1 MLAPEIGESGREGAE
16 RRFLTIVFVDLIG
29 YTELSERLDPEDLG
43 MLQRRYQK
51 LALTTMERYGG
62 FVARFVG
69 DGILVYFG
77 YPRAHERDAERA
89 VRAAMELLQ
98 RLQHLDTDVEGHTIP
113 AFKARVGI
121 HSGLVVMAQELMSAG
136 ASVPGIVGE
145 AANLAARLQTEAP
158 PGGILISGETLALVE
173 GLIECEPLGARHFK
187 GLSRAVSVHRVVSVL
202 PGARRTTASFQ
213 RGATRMVGREASVE
227 RILARWALAC
237 HDARCQIVAVVA
249 EAGVGKTRLVL
260 EMCNR
265 PELAD
270 AVVLQASCHEIFAST
285 PLYPVGSFLWARAGL
300 TIEDSA
306 SESILKVSRLLD
318 EAGMNSAENK
328 EIVLSLLGL
337 AVAGATESVAPT
349 PQAFRRKQYEFVV
362 AAFERLARGQPT
374 VLWIEDTHWL
384 DPSSAELLQ
393 EIVAALKDAPVMVLL
408 TMRSFPPGPALP
420 EADEVVHLEQ
430 MDDRN
435 CLEIA
440 RSIPGAEILSPE
452 ILDQAVKAAE
462 GVPLFLEQ
470 LVMSLLDERVKGNV
484 RNRRLGGVPLMLA
497 EMLSERLDRLPG
509 GRRIVQAAACI
520 GRSFVPDFLLAVLE
534 EDATQVARPLE
545 ALVAAEILQPKRY
558 GAEIRYEFRH
568 ALLQRMAYESMVQPE
583 RRAMHGRIVDV
594 LGQRAASRST
604 LPEVVAHH
612 LTVRPALPEV
622 MAHHLTEAGR
632 TLEAIEAWLK
642 AGVNAATRSAHVEA
656 VDHLRRGIGLLDK
669 LDDPKQRRLL
679 ELNLQV
685 SMMGSILATQGATS
699 PELHA
704 CCERGLQLCE
714 QGDATPLVFPFAF
727 GEFTFVNCRGRSEE
741 AERLAHMFLSLSQR
755 NGFDSGRVIG
765 HRMLGMTLMTQG
777 EATKAREQIESS
789 LALYSPERD
798 AATTHMFGQNTEV
811 HSKSLL
817 SFTLF
822 CLGDVDAALEV
833 GVDALRTADALRHP
847 HSTAIPLVYVG
858 GWVFGLC
865 DATDQMTM
873 ESRRLIQLA
882 EQHRLAGFR
891 AHGTAFFGWAL
902 CQRGELAQGI
912 AAIEQAVAAFDAIEF
927 RLALA
932 GHLANLADA
941 QRRLGRIQEADSSS
955 RRALELL
962 SEGSRW
968 LEPEVRRVAALVAAD
983 IQATNLDNAEAML
996 RDAVTS
1002 AQSFGFPVMERRC
1015 LNSLAKFLGSDRRDP
1030 NVDAR
1035 LQALAHLDKLDRRV
1049 EKALLA
1055 PPRSAGNASVA

>member
-1 MLAPEIGESGREGAE
+1 VLAPEIGDSNRESSE

-89 VRAAMELLQ
+89 VRAALELLQ
-98 RLQHLDTDVEGHTIP
+98 RLRHLDTDVEGHTIP
-113 AFKARVGI
+113 VFNARVGI

-136 ASVPGIVGE
+136 TSVPGIVGE

-158 PGGILISGETLALVE
+158 PGGILISGETLELVQ
-173 GLIECEPLGARHFK
+173 GLIECEPLGTRPIK
-187 GLSRAVSVHRVVSVL
+187 GLSREISVHRVVGVL
-202 PGARRTTASFQ
+202 PGARRTATSFQ

-227 RILARWALAC
+227 RILARWDTAC
-237 HDARCQIVAVVA
+237 RETRCQTVAVVA
-249 EAGVGKTRLVL
+249 EAGAGKTRLIL
-260 EMCNR
+260 ELCSR
-265 PELAD
+265 PELAE
-270 AVVLQASCHEIFAST
+270 AVLLQASCQEIFAST

-306 SESILKVSRLLD
+306 SESVLKVSRLLD
-318 EAGMNSAENK
+318 EARMNTAENK

-337 AVAGATESVAPT
+337 AVTGATVSVAPT
-349 PQAFRRKQYEFVV
+349 PQAFRHKQYEFVV
-362 AAFERLARGQPT
+362 TAFERLARGQPT

-384 DPSSAELLQ
+384 DPSSAELLH
-393 EIVAALKDAPVMVLL
+393 EIVAALKNSPVMVLL
-408 TMRSFPPGPALP
+408 TMRSYPAGPALP

-430 MDDRN
+430 MSDRD

-440 RSIPGAEILSPE
+440 RSIPGAEILTPE
-452 ILDQAVKAAE
+452 VLDQAVKAAE

-470 LVMSLLDERVKGNV
+470 LVIALLDERVQARGHT
-484 RNRRLGGVPLMLA
+484 RRLGGVPLMLA

-534 EDATQVARPLE
+534 EDATRVARPLE
-545 ALVAAEILQPKRY
+545 ALVAAEILLPKRY

-568 ALLQRMAYESMVQPE
+568 ALLQRMAYESMVQTE

-594 LGQRAASRST
+594 LSQRAVSRPT
-604 LPEVVAHH
+604 LPEVVAQH
-612 LTVRPALPEV
+612 LAVRPTLPEV

-642 AGVNAATRSAHVEA
+642 AGTSAATRSAHIEA

-669 LDDPKQRRLL
+669 IDEPKQRRQL

-704 CCERGLQLCE
+704 CCERGLQLCGE
-714 QGDATPLVFPFAF
+714 GDATPLVFPFAF
-727 GEFTFVNCRGRSEE
+727 GEFTFVNCRGSSEE
-741 AERLAHMFLSLSQR
+741 AERLARMFLSLSER

-765 HRMLGMTLMTQG
+765 HRMLGMSLMTQG
-777 EATKAREQIESS
+777 VAPKAREQIESS

-822 CLGDVDAALEV
+822 CLGEVDAALET

-865 DATDQMTM
+865 DATEPMTM

-882 EQHRLAGFR
+882 EQHRLSGFR

-912 AAIEQAVAAFDAIEF
+912 AAIEQAVAAFDAISF
-927 RLALA
+927 HLALA

-941 QRRLGRIQEADSSS
+941 QRRLGRIREAHASC

-962 SEGSRW
+962 PEGSRW
-968 LEPEVRRVAALVAAD
+968 LEPEVRRVAGLVAAD
-983 IQATNLDNAEAML
+983 LQATKLDDAEAMF
-996 RDAVTS
+996 RGAVSS
-1002 AQSFGFPVMERRC
+1002 AQHFGFPVMERRC
-1015 LNSLAKFLGSDRRDP
+1015 LSSLAKFLGSHRSDP
-1030 NVDAR
+1030 DVDAR
-1035 LQALAHLDKLDRRV
+1035 LRALAHLDNLDRRV
-1049 EKALLA
+1049 ERALAA
-1055 PPRSAGNASVA
+1055 PPSHTRQ

>member
-1 MLAPEIGESGREGAE
+1 MPAPEIGESVRESSE
-16 RRFLTIVFVDLIG
+16 RRFLTIVFVDLVG
-29 YTELSERLDPEDLG
+29 YTALSERLDPEDLG

-89 VRAAMELLQ
+89 LRASLELLQ
-98 RLQHLDTDVEGHTIP
+98 RLGDLDTDVEGHTVA
-113 AFKARVGI
+113 AFSARVGM
-121 HSGLVVMAQELMSAG
+121 HSGLVVMAHELMSAG
-136 ASVPGIVGE
+136 TSVPGVVGE

-158 PGGILISGETLALVE
+158 PGGILISQETLELVE
-173 GLIECEPLGARHFK
+173 GLFECEPLGARRIK
-187 GLSRAVSVHRVVSVL
+187 GLAREVSVYRVVSVL
-202 PGARRTTASFQ
+202 RGTRRTPGSFQ

-227 RILARWALAC
+227 RILARWELAGRE
-237 HDARCQIVAVVA
+237 ARCETVALVA

-260 EMCNR
+260 ELCGR
-265 PELAD
+265 PEFAD
-270 AVVLQASCHEIFAST
+270 AVVLQANCHEIFAST

-300 TIEDSA
+300 TIDDSA
-306 SESILKVSRLLD
+306 AGSVLKVTRLLD
-318 EAGMNSAENK
+318 EFGMNSAQNQ

-337 AVAGATESVAPT
+337 AVTGAAESAAPT
-349 PQAFRRKQYEFVV
+349 PQAFKRKQYEFMV
-362 AAFERLARGQPT
+362 AVFERLARAQPT
-374 VLWIEDTHWL
+374 VIWIEDAHWL
-384 DPSSAELLQ
+384 DPSSAELLH
-393 EIVAALKDAPVMVLL
+393 EIVAALKDSAVMVLL
-408 TMRSFPPGPALP
+408 TMRSFPAGPALP
-420 EADEVVHLEQ
+420 EADEVVRLEQ
-430 MDDRN
+430 MGERD

-440 RSIPGAEILSPE
+440 RSIPGAEILAPE
-452 ILDQAVKAAE
+452 ILDQAIKAAE

-470 LVMSLLDERVKGNV
+470 LVIALLDERVQASG
-484 RNRRLGGVPLMLA
+484 RTRRLGGVPLMLA
-497 EMLSERLDRLPG
+497 EMMSERLDRLPG

-520 GRSFVPDFLLAVLE
+520 GRSFLPDFLLAVLE
-534 EDATQVARPLE
+534 DDATHVATPLE
-545 ALVAAEILQPKRY
+545 ALVAAEILLPKRY

-568 ALLQRMAYESMVQPE
+568 ALLQRMAYESMVQTE

-594 LGQRAASRST
+594 LRLRTAARAT
-604 LPEVVAHH
+604 
-612 LTVRPALPEV
+612 LPEV

-632 TLEAIEAWLK
+632 AIEAIEAWLK

-656 VDHLRRGIGLLDK
+656 VDHLRRGIALLDRIEEPK
-669 LDDPKQRRLL
+669 LRRQQ

-714 QGDATPLVFPFAF
+714 QGDATPLVFPFLF
-727 GEFTFVNCRGRSEE
+727 GEFTFVNCRGRTGE
-741 AERLAHMFLSLSQR
+741 AERLARLFLSLSER

-765 HRMLGMTLMTQG
+765 HRMLGMTLLAQG
-777 EATKAREQIESS
+777 QASTAREQIETS

-811 HSKSLL
+811 HTRSLQSL
-817 SFTLF
+817 MLF
-822 CLGDVDAALEV
+822 CLGDVDAALAA
-833 GVDALRTADALRHP
+833 GVDALRTADAFRHP

-865 DATDQMTM
+865 DATDSMKR

-912 AAIEQAVAAFDAIEF
+912 AAIEQAVAAFDAITF
-927 RLALA
+927 HMSLA
-932 GHLANLADA
+932 GHFANLADA
-941 QRRLGRIQEADSSS
+941 QRRLGRIREADASS

-962 SEGSRW
+962 HEGSRW
-968 LEPEVRRVAALVAAD
+968 LEPELRRIAALVAAD
-983 IQATNLDNAEAML
+983 LQPANVDKAEAML
-996 RDAVTS
+996 RGAVTC
-1002 AQSFGFPVMERRC
+1002 AQDLGFPVMERRC
-1015 LNSLAKFLGSDRRDP
+1015 LISLAKFLGSHRRDP
-1030 NVDAR
+1030 EVDAR
-1035 LQALAHLDKLDRRV
+1035 LQALAHLDDLDRRV
-1049 EKALLA
+1049 ERALLA
-1055 PPRSAGNASVA
+1055 APRGASAQAAGG